1 MSTPLLGR
9 NARLYKDGVV
19 IGYGKNISVK
29 ASAELIKDYS
39 MDSLTPAIVAPG
51 KQTFNWSAEKLY
63 IDGSWMTLLLNGTE
77 FDIVFAP
84 TGSNTTPPYETW
96 SDCIVLNV
104 ERTAGETGGILEKV
118 DGEAKSVTVTEVA

>member
-9 NARLYKDGVV
+9 NARLYKDGTV

-51 KQTFNWSAEKLY
+51 KHTFNWSAEKFYL
-63 IDGSWMTLLLNGTE
+63 DGSWMTLLLNGTE

-84 TGSNTTPPYETW
+84 TGDDETPPYETW
-96 SDCIVLNV
+96 SDCVVLKV
-104 ERTAGETGGILEKV
+104 ERTAGETGAVLEKV
-118 DGEAKSVTVTEVA
+118 DGEAKSVTVTDS

>member
-9 NARLYKDGVV
+9 NARLYKDGTV

-51 KQTFNWSAEKLY
+51 KQTFNWNAEKFYL
-63 IDGSWMTLLLNGTE
+63 DGSWMTLLLNGTE

-84 TGSNTTPPYETW
+84 TGDDETPPYETW
-96 SDCIVLNV
+96 SDCVVLNV
-104 ERTAGETGGILEKV
+104 ERTAAETGGILEKV
-118 DGEAKSVTVTEVA
+118 DGEAKSVAVTEVT